1 MTAPQITRAVLIPML
16 TQDGIDTDTA
26 HHLPVQFNPA
36 TLRVTLANTLKAD
49 SRSGGGATGA
59 AAQYIDKSE
68 STLAVELV
76 FDTSVARE
84 GVAASTDV
92 RLQTQRIA
100 AAFMQPQDP
109 GSARPRAPR
118 RCRFQW
124 GRFQFTGMVSSY
136 TETLD
141 FFAPEGI
148 PLRATLA
155 LTLKEDR
162 YQFDFN
168 PDARAGV
175 ATPRPTPTF
184 TPAGPGTSAADAAR
198 AAGLSPLDWRVVADA
213 NRLDN
218 PRLTVGAGAGV
229 SILVPV
235 PGDRP

>member
-16 TQDGIDTDTA
+16 TQDGIDTDTN
-26 HHLPVQFNPA
+26 HHIPVQFNPA

-49 SRSGGGATGA
+49 SRSGGGSTGA

-84 GVAASTDV
+84 GVSADTDV

-100 AAFMQPQDP
+100 AAFMQPQDAG
-109 GSARPRAPR
+109 GSQPRAPG

-168 PDARAGV
+168 PDAAQ
-175 ATPRPTPTF
+175 AAARPTPQF
-184 TPAGPGTSAADAAR
+184 AAGADRQTPEVAA
-198 AAGLSPLDWRVVADA
+198 AAGLHPRDWRVIADF

-218 PRLTVGAGAGV
+218 PRMTAGV
-229 SILVPV
+229 GVLIPV
-235 PGDRP
+235 TGTGGVTRGRP